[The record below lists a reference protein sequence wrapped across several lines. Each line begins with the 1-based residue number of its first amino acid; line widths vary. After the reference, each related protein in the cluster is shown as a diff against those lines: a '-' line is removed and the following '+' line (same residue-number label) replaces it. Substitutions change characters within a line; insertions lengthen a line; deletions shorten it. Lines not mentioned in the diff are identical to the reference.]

1 MIQRILPAALFL
13 TIIAAVP
20 APAQTTGSVSPM
32 QRFEGRFV
40 GGGTLERADR
50 GSTALKCDLRG
61 QSGGASLSL
70 AGTCRAN
77 IIAAANIS
85 IALRCSGPSCNGTF
99 RDGLGTV
106 SSLSGR
112 HSGDRFNLMATET
125 AESVRPD
132 PPARMILVRD
142 AEGIDLS
149 VRNTQAGK
157 GSTISLDLKKQ

>member
-1 MIQRILPAALFL
+1 MISPVPCGVLFL
-13 TIIAAVP
+13 AIMAA
-20 APAQTTGSVSPM
+20 ASAAAQTPSASPM

-40 GGGTLERADR
+40 GGGTLERGGR
-50 GSTALKCDLRG
+50 GATALHCELTGR
-61 QSGGASLSL
+61 SAGANLTL
-70 AGTCRAN
+70 GGTCRAN
-77 IIAAANIS
+77 IIAGAAVS
-85 IALRCSGPSCNGTF
+85 IVLRCSGASCAGMF

-112 HSGDRFNLMATET
+112 HRGDRFTLLAKET

-149 VRNTQAGK
+149 VRNTQPGK
-157 GSTISLDLKKQ
+157 GSTILLDLKKQ